1 MRTVSKVLLAL
12 CLLWNVG
19 ALAQQPTPF
28 LPYPDLTP
36 GGVFDDV
43 TLQDIC
49 TPGYSK
55 KVRAVPKAL
64 RDQAY
69 KSYGITSY
77 QPGEY
82 QLDHLIPLSLG
93 GSNSIQNLWP
103 QSNNTSPWNAR
114 TKDALD
120 QRLRKLVCSGQVDLK
135 TAQREIA
142 TNWINA
148 YQKYIG
154 ASPPVAAKSEPLLA
168 PNVTTET
175 PPGTSAPNAT
185 KNEVWVNTRSGVYW
199 KPGSQWF
206 GKTKQGKFMAES
218 DAVAAG
224 YRLARGTGY

>member
-36 GGVFDDV
+36 GGVFDV

-55 KVRAVPKAL
+55 KVRAVTKAL

-82 QLDHLIPLSLG
+82 QLDHLIPLSIG
-93 GSNSIQNLWP
+93 GSNSILNLWP

-114 TKDALD
+114 TKDALE
-120 QRLRKLVCSGQVDLK
+120 QRLRKLVCSGQVDLE

-154 ASPPVAAKSEPLLA
+154 ASPPS
-168 PNVTTET
+168 
-175 PPGTSAPNAT
+175 
-185 KNEVWVNTRSGVYW
+185 R
-199 KPGSQWF
+199 
-206 GKTKQGKFMAES
+206 
-218 DAVAAG
+218 
-224 YRLARGTGY
+224 

>member
-1 MRTVSKVLLAL
+1 MSRRNNWPPVSLGRVMRTVSKVLLAL

-36 GGVFDDV
+36 GGVFDV

-55 KVRAVPKAL
+55 KVRAVTKAL

-82 QLDHLIPLSLG
+82 QLDHLIPLSIG
-93 GSNSIQNLWP
+93 GSNSILNLWP

-114 TKDALD
+114 TKDALE
-120 QRLRKLVCSGQVDLK
+120 QRLRKLVCSGQVDLE

-154 ASPPVAAKSEPLLA
+154 ASPPSRRAPSNCLHRVAPKTRCGSIRARANTGSRGHSFSAK
-168 PNVTTET
+168 PN
-175 PPGTSAPNAT
+175 
-185 KNEVWVNTRSGVYW
+185 K
-199 KPGSQWF
+199 
-206 GKTKQGKFMAES
+206 ES
-218 DAVAAG
+218 S
-224 YRLARGTGY
+224 

>member
-55 KVRAVPKAL
+55 KVRAVTKAL

-82 QLDHLIPLSLG
+82 QLDHLIPLSIG
-93 GSNSIQNLWP
+93 GSNSILNLWP

-114 TKDALD
+114 TKDALE
-120 QRLRKLVCSGQVDLK
+120 QRLRKLVCSGQVDLE

-154 ASPPVAAKSEPLLA
+154 ASPPVAVSPERLLA
-168 PNVTTET
+168 PSGTEDQ
-175 PPGTSAPNAT
+175 
-185 KNEVWVNTRSGVYW
+185 VWVNTRSGKYW
-199 KPGSQWF
+199 KPGSQFF
-206 GKTKQGKFMAES
+206 GKTKQGKFMTEPEAIEK
-218 DAVAAG
+218 G
-224 YRLARGTGY
+224 YRPAGGTGH